1 VTDVILIAAIIVFFA
16 GAAGT
21 VQALTRVTASVE
33 EEPGAEDERGAA
45 GSEPD
50 ESESPAGVGRPL

>member
-21 VQALTRVTASVE
+21 VQALTRVTANVE
-33 EEPGAEDERGAA
+33 GEPGAQDERGLA
-45 GSEPD
+45 GPEAG
-50 ESESPAGVGRPL
+50 ETESPLGVGRPL